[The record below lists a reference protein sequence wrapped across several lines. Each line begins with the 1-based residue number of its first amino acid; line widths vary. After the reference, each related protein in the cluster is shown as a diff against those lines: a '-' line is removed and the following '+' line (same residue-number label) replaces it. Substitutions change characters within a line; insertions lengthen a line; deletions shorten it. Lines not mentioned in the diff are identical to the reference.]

1 MRIGVMCSGN
11 GTNFE
16 NIVNNCPEHEVVMMI
31 YNKKDC
37 GAMHR
42 AQRLGISHCRLKSKQ
57 VDDII
62 TLFKVYRV
70 DLIVLAGWMRVL
82 PKKFIKAFPNKII
95 NIHPSLL
102 PKYKGLHAIE
112 QAFSSNDKYT
122 GCTVHYVNEELDG
135 GEILDQTRVLICPED
150 TLDTLTYRI
159 QQAEHRLLPQV
170 IKQICKNDEH
180 VLSLT

>member
-1 MRIGVMCSGN
+1 MCSGN

-16 NIVNNCPEHEVVMMI
+16 NIVNECPEHEVVMMV
-31 YNKKDC
+31 YNKKEC
-37 GAMHR
+37 GAMLR
-42 AQRLGISHCRLKSKQ
+42 AQRLGISHCRLKHKQ